1 MNLTKSK
8 LKEIIRKEIANLKES
23 TDAHDYNE
31 IAIEKLQDAV
41 NAEAKAWLGT
51 TKIMENPKTYGVVY
65 NAIKKVEYEIR
76 KLDQALRRL
85 R

>member
-1 MNLTKSK
+1 MKLTKLK
-8 LKEIIRKEIANLKES
+8 LKEIIKKEIVGLKES
-23 TDAHDYNE
+23 TDAYDYNE
-31 IAIEKLQDAV
+31 IAIEQLQDAV
-41 NAEAKAWLGT
+41 NADAKAWLGT

-76 KLDQALRRL
+76 KLDQQLRRL